1 MCSFIG
7 RRWVFPGAVAV
18 LALVVLDVILLFSR
32 HNPEI
37 GRLDDIMAQLASG
50 ASNEARPL
58 FLEAR
63 QVARDLLRDFP
74 EDAETLDAVARLYQR
89 FRNSKDA
96 IRCWQRSI
104 ELDPNHSAAAHAA
117 IAAAAFDTGDLE
129 AAAEHYGSAVQQ
141 DPASSTY
148 PVNLGEVLINQGK
161 PEEAVRVLGQV
172 LKSHPLSGPA
182 AALLGQAYLQLHQ
195 YDKARRNLENSVR
208 MSPDYPAAYHS
219 LATACAQLGE
229 EAKAQEYRKKFQELQ
244 SHKDRQRRRELKTK
258 DDVAQLRETV
268 AGTCADAARVYIVH
282 GDVQVG
288 ERRLLRAR
296 ELAPN
301 GSPWLLMLADLYEQE
316 GRRDE
321 ALATL
326 ADASQGAPRELST
339 QLGVAFAYSRL
350 GDNDKAEAAYRQV
363 IELAPHQGSSYAALA
378 QFYLQVG
385 QKLPEAKR
393 LAQKAVEFEPA
404 REYWFLLSQAC
415 LRSGDRNE
423 ARRAIEQA
431 VALDPGNDAFRR
443 LRDQL
448 RQQP

>member
-1 MCSFIG
+1 
-7 RRWVFPGAVAV
+7 
-18 LALVVLDVILLFSR
+18 
-32 HNPEI
+32 
-37 GRLDDIMAQLASG
+37 
-50 ASNEARPL
+50 L
-58 FLEAR
+58 FLEAG
-63 QVARDLLRDFP
+63 QVAHDLLRDFRD
-74 EDAETLDAVARLYQR
+74 DAEALDAVARLYQR

-104 ELDPNHSAAAHAA
+104 ELDPDRGAAAHAA
-117 IAAAAFDTGDLE
+117 IAAVAFDTGDLE
-129 AAAEHYGSAVQQ
+129 AAVEHYGSAVQQ

-161 PEEAVRVLGQV
+161 PEEAVRVLEQD
-172 LKSHPLSGPA
+172 LKFHPYSGPA

-195 YDKARRNLENSVR
+195 YDRARQHLESSVR
-208 MSPDYPAAYHS
+208 MSPGYPAAYHS

-229 EAKAQEYRKKFQELQ
+229 EQKAQEYRKKFQELQ

-258 DDVAQLRETV
+258 DDAAQLRETV

-282 GDVQVG
+282 GDVQAG
-288 ERRLLRAR
+288 ERLLLRAR

-301 GSPWLLMLADLYEQE
+301 GSPWLLTLADLYEQE
-316 GRRDE
+316 GRLDE

-326 ADASQGAPRELST
+326 ADASQRAPRELST
-339 QLGVAFAYSRL
+339 QLNVAFAYSRL
-350 GDNDKAEAAYRQV
+350 GSNDKAEVAYRQV

-393 LAQKAVEFEPA
+393 LAQKAVELEPA

-423 ARRAIEQA
+423 ARRAIDQA
-431 VALDPGNDAFRR
+431 AALDPGNDAFRR
-443 LRDQL
+443 LRDEL
-448 RQQP
+448 RQQPQGAR